1 MAMGNRTI
9 KFGEIAVCWD
19 DEYLFFKRNGVEEWR
34 IMWTAISTVVI
45 SADRPTA
52 YVFKCA
58 DGNEFRIT
66 VGSFRWSK
74 LETLLR
80 SMDIEVTFGKTDG
93 PLGKRRWTL
102 KNHFVVGSL
111 PDSDGIGHLFAR
123 TYDLFL
129 EALKLWHSICCLC
142 LAAMFAGI
150 LYLILDMAV
159 HAIGHGYPVFYTA
172 SDGSFFLV
180 VAVLSLTGLPF
191 VLRAPILHYRSRQ
204 VRKLSLLFDGDKLY
218 VVDGNSRQE
227 ASLITR
233 KIKPFNDYV
242 LVDRNGKKLVFDLL
256 MTELR

>member
-1 MAMGNRTI
+1 MGNRTI
-9 KFGEIAVCWD
+9 KFGDISVCWD

-34 IMWTAISTVVI
+34 VAWTAVSRVVI
-45 SADRPTA
+45 STDKPTA
-52 YVFKCA
+52 YVFICV

-66 VGSFRWSK
+66 DGSFRWPR

-80 SMDIEVTFGKTDG
+80 SMDIEVTVGKKG
-93 PLGKRRWTL
+93 RPLGNRRWAL
-102 KNHFVVGSL
+102 KNHLTVGAL
-111 PDSDGIGHLFAR
+111 PDIDGKGHLFAHK
-123 TYDLFL
+123 YDLFL
-129 EALKLWHSICCLC
+129 ESVKLWLSIYCLC
-142 LAAMFAGI
+142 MAAMFAGI

-218 VVDGNSRQE
+218 VIDGNSRQE
-227 ASLITR
+227 ASLITQ

-256 MTELR
+256 MTEQR